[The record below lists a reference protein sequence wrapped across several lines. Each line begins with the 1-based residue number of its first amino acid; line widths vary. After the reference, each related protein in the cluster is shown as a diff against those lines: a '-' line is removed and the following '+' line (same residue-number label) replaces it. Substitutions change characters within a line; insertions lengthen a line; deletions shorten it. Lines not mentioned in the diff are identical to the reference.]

1 MTMTDLNFTGKEMTK
16 FLALYQ
22 ALKTIDN
29 LSESE
34 SESESEDPEE
44 EDMPEEDNGES
55 CDCKEDD
62 NGMCKCKKDMIAKMK
77 VAAKSSYGQYR
88 KMGTRK

>member
-34 SESESEDPEE
+34 SESEAPEE

-55 CDCKEDD
+55 CDCEEDSK
-62 NGMCKCKKDMIAKMK
+62 GMCKCKKDMMMKMK

-88 KMGTRK
+88 KIGTKK

>member
-22 ALKTIDN
+22 ALKTIDS
-29 LSESE
+29 LSEAE

-44 EDMPEEDNGES
+44 EDNAES
-55 CDCKEDD
+55 CDCEGEN
-62 NGMCKCKKDMIAKMK
+62 NGMCKCKKEMMAKMK
-77 VAAKSSYGQYR
+77 VASKSSYGQYR
-88 KMGTRK
+88 RMGRKK

>member
-22 ALKTIDN
+22 ALKTIDK
-29 LSESE
+29 LSEAE

-44 EDMPEEDNGES
+44 ESNGES
-55 CDCKEDD
+55 CDCEGES
-62 NGMCKCKKDMIAKMK
+62 NGMCKCKKEMMAKMK
-77 VAAKSSYGQYR
+77 VASKSSYGQYR
-88 KMGTRK
+88 RMGRKK